1 MRAFAEGARDP
12 TRTSAP
18 PSFRIGAESDPAERE
33 ADAIAARVL
42 DGAALRRR
50 TSPGGAVAQDASSAV
65 SAALAEP
72 GQPLRPADA
81 ALFGPRLGLSPR
93 SVRLHDGPTADRAAR
108 AVGARAFALGG
119 DLVFAAG
126 AYRPN
131 EPEGQRLL
139 AHELAHVSQDEATT
153 TLRRENGKGEKKEE
167 ETSAGDVI
175 VEGLKVAAE
184 KAKDKK
190 EVKEKVLK
198 PIEDKAKSEFGELS
212 TGEKVGVVSFG
223 AATYGLGLGSMFS
236 SAEGREMLSGMNF
249 IAPLGLI
256 PYWPISSFTYTLPD
270 KDTDPLKFAF
280 KFDGS
285 ELLKIG
291 RDDDAMWF
299 TSLTLDANWTVMPQT
314 DTWKLTKLTGKI
326 GIVPGLTL
334 SGGFQKGPFLT
345 TPSEIVTGP
354 GGETLQNMKTIPS
367 EKGPKDPL
375 MDQPNVG
382 GFVIIDFTKLPIIP
396 KKVRDLLGGGGKR
409 K

>member
-1 MRAFAEGARDP
+1 MRNGTLFFAGIVLLTSSLAAQTPQTTKP
-12 TRTSAP
+12 TAGEKPSASAP
-18 PSFRIGAESDPAERE
+18 
-33 ADAIAARVL
+33 
-42 DGAALRRR
+42 
-50 TSPGGAVAQDASSAV
+50 SAN
-65 SAALAEP
+65 
-72 GQPLRPADA
+72 Q
-81 ALFGPRLGLSPR
+81 
-93 SVRLHDGPTADRAAR
+93 
-108 AVGARAFALGG
+108 
-119 DLVFAAG
+119 
-126 AYRPN
+126 
-131 EPEGQRLL
+131 
-139 AHELAHVSQDEATT
+139 
-153 TLRRENGKGEKKEE
+153 
-167 ETSAGDVI
+167 
-175 VEGLKVAAE
+175 
-184 KAKDKK
+184 DKK

-236 SAEGREMLSGMNF
+236 SAEGREMLSGVNF

-291 RDDDAMWF
+291 RGDDAMWF

-382 GFVIIDFTKLPIIP
+382 GFVTIDFTKLPIIP
-396 KKVRDLLGGGGKR
+396 KKVRDFLGGGGGKR